1 MHRSNMEWIFKQG
14 TLVQSATTRM
24 ETVHV
29 CKQCQGVIDELKERD
44 KQDKSK
50 NKSLKSSSKK

>member
-44 KQDKSK
+44 KQDKR
-50 NKSLKSSSKK
+50 

>member
-44 KQDKSK
+44 KQSNNIKVK
-50 NKSLKSSSKK
+50 IKV

>member
-29 CKQCQGVIDELKERD
+29 MYVCKQCQGVTCIDELKERD

-50 NKSLKSSSKK
+50 NKSL